1 MDSAPCFILSAKAY
15 MKKDTI
21 TKDMLKN
28 VFSVERDEREISNI
42 MVIKIQEN
50 K

>member
-1 MDSAPCFILSAKAY
+1 
-15 MKKDTI
+15 MKKGTN

-28 VFSVERDEREISNI
+28 GFPVERDEREISNI
-42 MVIKIQEN
+42 MVIKIQET